1 MGRRR
6 AALRV
11 PSNPKQHEASAMPI
25 TAAEIESNG
34 WVLRLTLTA
43 AMTVPASDFAAYV
56 FDLDGAPRVSL
67 AMSHPGFVRSA
78 GEAVPGPMARTIAGT
93 LPLRLPV
100 NPASPLLKLLDETD
114 LGGGSIRVRLALSET
129 VYASDTGVSL
139 STLAGWRTGEA
150 AQSGL
155 SVTNA
160 STVAAPVPI
169 FRWVLPSYEVTA
181 GAFRLSLIVASHHP
195 VGFEP
200 VAGVRFRITDG
211 TTVRTVWT
219 TALATDN
226 TYGDNLRCYTV
237 SVDPALAPALTAG
250 LLRCDAEVYPWLGAM
265 RSTDPAGTR
274 SMATLRLDGFL
285 ATAVAPF
292 VIGYDP
298 AGTRYSQAFA
308 YVDPVNGTAAAAA
321 AMVATT
327 LAGAKAVAPAARPRT
342 ISTALQACA
351 LVNRALPA
359 ANGQASAARACD
371 GLRIVLAPGTH
382 AGLGTTTIST
392 TATSTEIPVVVE
404 GDPDDPNPRANCQL
418 ATQATG
424 NFNMRITRIRWRN
437 LTIRTGGAAMS
448 ASGLAYHHFDR
459 VTAFGRA
466 GDETVSTAPVGA
478 IIVPGNANYAIT
490 GSRIWRTGWRIGNGS
505 PQCGLFRA
513 NENARRANAVTI
525 VRNRYIPVAEDGTTT
540 GNTSEGY
547 ATWVSSLYQGA
558 LEDVFL
564 AYNDIRHIRWPAWG
578 YTRVP
583 AATWGGARDRTT
595 RHVLLNNLFERTS
608 DSGNTSDAFWD
619 FASAGTNLASYC
631 IFEGNTHAGSAYS
644 AFYNAPTQVTVADT
658 DTAFSETRVLRVAN
672 NATDRNASKQVDF
685 NDAITLAIR
694 NAAGDPRGHGY
705 RPHLVQCWDT
715 HWGVNHE
722 ANVDCSRSGTIADD
736 RREFFGLRGSQYVV
750 ATNPLYVDDRS
761 EIGSNTGLGDY
772 TPGSGSV
779 LRGRVV
785 RGNSDRDWANNP
797 RLLNGAAG
805 AIEAPVTAGG
815 QVLAAASAV
824 SGQGAAA
831 SVAAWATQLNS
842 ANTLMASAAMLAMLA
857 WQGAVAPAP
866 GLMRIET
873 TAVALT
879 TGSDAVVMQPFDT
892 RLALPTAVALILP
905 DGGVPADRTLWVR
918 ADPRMIF
925 VNETKQ
931 EI

>member
-1 MGRRR
+1 
-6 AALRV
+6 
-11 PSNPKQHEASAMPI
+11 MPI

-43 AMTVPASDFAAYV
+43 AMTVPNSNFGGYA
-56 FDLDGAPRVSL
+56 FDPDGAPRLTLVS
-67 AMSHPGFVRSA
+67 SHAGFARSA
-78 GEAVPGPMARTIAGT
+78 GQAVAAPLARTIVGT
-93 LPLRLPV
+93 WPLRRPV
-100 NPASPLLKLLDETD
+100 NPASPGLKILDETD
-114 LGGGSIRVRLALSET
+114 LGGGSVRVRLALSET
-129 VYASDTGVSL
+129 VYASDTGLSL
-139 STLAGWRTGEA
+139 STLAGWRAGEA

-155 SVTNA
+155 AVTNA
-160 STVAAPVPI
+160 SSVVAPVPI

-181 GAFRLSLIVASHHP
+181 GVFRLSLIVASHHP

-211 TTVRTVWT
+211 ATVRSVWT

-226 TYGDNLRCYTV
+226 SYGDDLRCYTV
-237 SVDPALAPALTAG
+237 TVDPALAPALTAG

-274 SMATLRLDGFL
+274 SMATLRLDGHL
-285 ATAVAPF
+285 ATAVAPL

-308 YVDPVNGTAAAAA
+308 YVDPVNGTATAAI

-342 ISTALQACA
+342 ISTALQAYA
-351 LVNRALPA
+351 LVNRTLPA

-382 AGLGTTTIST
+382 AGLGTSTIST

-437 LTIRTGGAAMS
+437 MTIRTGGAAMS

-459 VTAFGRA
+459 VTAFGRT
-466 GDETVSTAPVGA
+466 GDETIATAPIGA
-478 IIVPGNANYAIT
+478 IIVPGNANYTIT

-540 GNTSEGY
+540 GNTFEGY

-564 AYNDIRHIRWPAWG
+564 AYNDVRHIRWPAWG

-583 AATWGGARDRTT
+583 AASWGGARDRTT
-595 RHVLLNNLFERTS
+595 RHVLLNNMFERTS
-608 DSGNTSDAFWD
+608 NTGDTSDAFWD

-631 IFEGNTHAGSAYS
+631 IFEGNTHAGGGFS
-644 AFYNAPTQVTVADT
+644 AFYNAPTQVTVSDT
-658 DTAFSETRVLRVAN
+658 DTAFSETMVLRVAN
-672 NATDRNASKQVDF
+672 NATDRNASKQDDF
-685 NDAITLAIR
+685 NDSITLSIR

-736 RREFFGLRGSQYVV
+736 RREYFGLRGTQYVA
-750 ATNPLYVDDRS
+750 ATNPLYLDDRS
-761 EIGSNTGLGDY
+761 ENGNNTGLGDY
-772 TPGSGSV
+772 TPGTGSV
-779 LRGRVV
+779 LRGRIV
-785 RGNSDRDWANNP
+785 RANSDRDWTNSP
-797 RLLNGAAG
+797 RLINGASG
-805 AIEAPVTAGG
+805 AIEAPAVAGG
-815 QVLAAASAV
+815 QLLAAGARHDQRAATGLLAIGAGLAAANAAH
-824 SGQGAAA
+824 GQLA
-831 SVAAWATQLNS
+831 VAAELSWTTQLVS
-842 ANTLMASAAMLAMLA
+842 ANAMMASAAMMAVIA
-857 WQGAVAPAP
+857 WQGTVEPALS
-866 GLMRIET
+866 GMAIAAA
-873 TAVALT
+873 TAMLT
-879 TGSDAVVMQPFDT
+879 QGTPEQPDVT
-892 RLALPTAVALILP
+892 
-905 DGGVPADRTLWVR
+905 VPADRTLMVR
-918 ADPRMIF
+918 ADPRTIF
-925 VNETKQ
+925 VSETRQ